1 MNNFRKLIMW
11 KKSISLV
18 KDVYLLVKEFPRE
31 EKYNLVSQMTRCTV
45 SIPSNIAEGCS
56 RTSTKE
62 FKHYL
67 EISMGSAFELETYL
81 TIIEDI
87 GIITKNRVSLL
98 NDKLLGIQK
107 MLNSYITKLKKSN
120 L

>member
-1 MNNFRKLIMW
+1 MNNFRKLIMR

-56 RTSTKE
+56 WTSTKE

-81 TIIEDI
+81 TIVEIKE
-87 GIITKNRVSLL
+87 
-98 NDKLLGIQK
+98 
-107 MLNSYITKLKKSN
+107 
-120 L
+120 

>member
-31 EKYNLVSQMTRCTV
+31 EKYNLISQMTRCSV

-56 RTSTKE
+56 RTSKKE

-81 TIIEDI
+81 TIIEEI
-87 GIITKNRVSLL
+87 GIVTKKRISFL
-98 NDKLLGIQK
+98 NDHLTETQK
-107 MLNSYITKLKKSN
+107 MLNAYISKLKKSN